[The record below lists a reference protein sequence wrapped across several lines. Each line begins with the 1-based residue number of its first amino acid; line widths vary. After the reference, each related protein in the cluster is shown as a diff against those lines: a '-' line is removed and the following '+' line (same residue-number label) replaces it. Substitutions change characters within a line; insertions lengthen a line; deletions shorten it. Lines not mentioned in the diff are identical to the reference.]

1 MFNMIQSGIL
11 IGLGILIENPN
22 KRATVLKSLDGIG
35 KYAVNSVNA
44 ILPKAPKAPEKQVET
59 VPEYK

>member
-11 IGLGILIENPN
+11 VGLGILIENPQ

-44 ILPKAPKAPEKQVET
+44 ILPKASKAPDKPTET
-59 VPEYK
+59 TPEYK

>member
-22 KRATVLKSLDGIG
+22 KRVTVLKSLDGIG
-35 KYAVNSVNA
+35 KYAVNSVNT
-44 ILPKAPKAPEKQVET
+44 ILPKAAKSPDKQAEPT
-59 VPEYK
+59 PEYK

>member
-44 ILPKAPKAPEKQVET
+44 MLPKATKNVADQTTEPT
-59 VPEYK
+59 EYK

>member
-35 KYAVNSVNA
+35 KYAVNSVYA
-44 ILPKAPKAPEKQVET
+44 ILPTPTKSQTAPTEPT
-59 VPEYK
+59 PEYK